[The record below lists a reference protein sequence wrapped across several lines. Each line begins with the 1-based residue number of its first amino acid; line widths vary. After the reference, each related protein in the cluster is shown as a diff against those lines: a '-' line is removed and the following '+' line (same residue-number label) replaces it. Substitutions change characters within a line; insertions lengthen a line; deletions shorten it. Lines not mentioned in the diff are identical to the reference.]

1 MKPIDRFFIVLFVCV
16 MCLGVISIAEE
27 ITLTTY
33 YPAPYGVYE
42 ELTTTGNTYLATDS
56 GNVGIGTVNPQLDL
70 DINGRNDATV
80 ATLIIRRGS
89 RNSFLALQGP
99 GGSPYTSK
107 IYVTEFSTGAWL
119 TAISISNQTGG
130 GTTFGDVGIGTTYPT
145 AKLHVNGNIKAVLG
159 DIDGASPAN
168 MRYNSGTNEIGYDV
182 AEIFATTEEVEP
194 GDLLVIDE
202 REVLKLR
209 KSIAPY
215 EKGIVGIASGS
226 PAILFEGR
234 ELNIAPAP
242 GGFTKGTRPPV
253 ALAGR
258 IKCKVSLENGPI
270 EKGDLL
276 TSSSTPGYAMK
287 ATDRDKS
294 FGAIV
299 GKALES
305 FDGGHDAYETGEI
318 LILITLQ

>member
-16 MCLGVISIAEE
+16 MCLGIASIAEE

-33 YPAPYGVYE
+33 YPAPYGAYE

-56 GNVGIGTVNPQLDL
+56 GSVGIGT
-70 DINGRNDATV
+70 T
-80 ATLIIRRGS
+80 
-89 RNSFLALQGP
+89 GP
-99 GGSPYTSK
+99 GSGKLAVNVDGTRNLK
-107 IYVTEFSTGAWL
+107 IRSTIDLANSVALWSVNNAETTNYPMEFRAADYLFTNVGTKL
-119 TAISISNQTGG
+119 SIMGG
-130 GTTFGDVGIGTTYPT
+130 NVGIGTTYPT
-145 AKLHVNGNIKAVLG
+145 AKLHVNGNIKAVLNSAAG
-159 DIDGASPAN
+159 SP
-168 MRYNSGTNEIGYDV
+168 MKYNSTTGEIGFDI
-182 AEIFATTEEVEP
+182 AELFEATQEVEA

-202 REVLKLR
+202 TEDLKLR
-209 KSIAPY
+209 KNSRPY
-215 EKGIVGIASGS
+215 EKGIIGVVSGS
-226 PAILFEGR
+226 PAILFEGS

-276 TSSSTPGYAMK
+276 TSSSAPGYAMK

-299 GKALES
+299 GKALEP
-305 FDGGHDAYETGEI
+305 FDGGPDAEETGEI